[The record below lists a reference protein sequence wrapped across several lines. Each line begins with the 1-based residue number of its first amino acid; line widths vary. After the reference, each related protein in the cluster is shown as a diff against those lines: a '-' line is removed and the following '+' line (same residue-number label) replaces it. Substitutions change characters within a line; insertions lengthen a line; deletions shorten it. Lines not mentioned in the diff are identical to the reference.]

1 MGISK
6 AIRVFES
13 PLLCIWQFEC
23 SVHIFRGPWVSWHKQ
38 ADTRKLTQASL
49 RKPKGRNF
57 KTGKFKTKSDRWVI
71 TESSLRHPWVIPG
84 SSLGHPWV
92 IPESC
97 TTMGIREKLEFEVF
111 KVIYY
116 SHSGRFLNIFNQN
129 FKKSIMDFE
138 NFKKFQIRLTLL
150 HSDAF
155 WLFLVHWGLDKP
167 LLKIQGGHI
176 K

>member
-1 MGISK
+1 MYL
-6 AIRVFES
+6 AIWVF
-13 PLLCIWQFEC
+13 
-23 SVHIFRGPWVSWHKQ
+23 GPYIQRSLS
-38 ADTRKLTQASL
+38 KLTQASWHKEADTSKL
-49 RKPKGRNF
+49 TKAKRELTQAGNFRTKKFKIRNF

-138 NFKKFQIRLTLL
+138 NFKKFQIRLPLL